1 MDPGTDTERPLFRKP
16 DLDDMGRD
24 VATPAG
30 RKSDQSLS
38 RKNTLDEMTVGRT
51 EKPVIGHVP
60 EKPILTRAKPGV
72 GSYRDLADEKRQ
84 KGRTKGKTGRSG
96 R

>member
-1 MDPGTDTERPLFRKP
+1 MGPGTDTETPLFRKP
-16 DLDDMGRD
+16 DLNEMGRD

-30 RKSDQSLS
+30 VDKSLFRRK
-38 RKNTLDEMTVGRT
+38 TLDEKTVGRA

-72 GSYRDLADEKRQ
+72 GSYEDPVDQKRQ
-84 KGRTKGKTGRSG
+84 KGRTKGKTGRPG